1 MKYVLF
7 LCTGNF
13 YRSRFA
19 EAVFNHAA
27 EAAHIPWRA
36 SSRGL
41 ATHMA
46 PDAPLSPHTIA
57 ALAERGICVHHTAI
71 DKKQA
76 TTEDLAAANLIIA
89 LRDAEHR
96 PLLQRDFPEFADKV
110 RYWDIADVDELGPE
124 RALPA
129 TEKLVRALL
138 RELTS

>member
-1 MKYVLF
+1 MKHILF

-27 EAAHIPWRA
+27 EAVHLPWRA
-36 SSRGL
+36 TSRGL

-46 PDAPLSPHTIA
+46 PDAPLSPHIIA
-57 ALAERGICVHHTAI
+57 ALAERGVCVHHTAI

-76 TTEDLAAANLIIA
+76 SADDLAAADLIIA
-89 LRDAEHR
+89 LRDSEHR
-96 PLLQRDFPEFADKV
+96 PFLQRDFPESADKV
-110 RYWDIADVDELGPE
+110 RYWDIPDVDELAPE

-129 TEKLVRALL
+129 TEKLVRSLIK
-138 RELTS
+138 ELTS